1 MFMSDDLNIRRYR
14 VTTPVEKA
22 VTSLINISLAFVFLI
37 PFIIAGFEVIQ
48 LKLILTGLFFI
59 ENLISLIFN
68 DYRLPGMVLQK
79 TYWLKQYS
87 KSRQLIHSVLYTAS
101 FSTILFWIW
110 IPGDLL
116 VMNLLLL
123 QLPCVMATKMTL
135 HGLLAG
141 YMMDVKQR

>member
-1 MFMSDDLNIRRYR
+1 MNDNLNKGIYR
-14 VTTPVEKA
+14 VTTPVEKI
-22 VTSLINISLAFVFLI
+22 VTSLINISLTFVFLV
-37 PFIIAGFEVIQ
+37 PFIIAGFDVIE
-48 LKLILTGLFFI
+48 LKLIFTGLFFM
-59 ENLISLIFN
+59 ENLISIMFN

-79 TYWLKQYS
+79 TFWLKKYS
-87 KSRQLIHSVLYTAS
+87 KTHQLIHAVLYTAS

-123 QLPCVMATKMTL
+123 QLPCVLVTKTTL